1 MKTAR
6 FYTTSR
12 DKKKALWVQVEGQK
26 PFNIWDLS
34 NKELTPDVESAII
47 SAFQRGCEAK
57 EEEDIR
63 SVRNSIIPELF
74 FSVE

>member
-6 FYTTSR
+6 FYTTDR
-12 DKKKALWVQVEGQK
+12 NKLKALWVQVEGQR
-26 PFNIWDLS
+26 PLNIWDVS
-34 NKELTPDVESAII
+34 EKELTKDVELAII

-63 SVRNSIIPELF
+63 AVRNSIIPELF